1 MGTKRCAEHSSLPQ
15 EVSRVEREEDHL
27 LKHSEISTIHRYI
40 KEGKI

>member
-1 MGTKRCAEHSSLPQ
+1 MGTKRRAEHSSLPQ
-15 EVSRVEREEDHL
+15 EVSRVEREDHL